1 MSGFFLRFCKII
13 IIHCTFR
20 KYLQPKNIFFRLFIM
35 RTKIFSSAIIALVS
49 LQLHAQT
56 TRVLFIGNSYTATN
70 NLPQVLYNLSL
81 SLGDTIYHDN
91 HTPGGYT
98 FFLHSS
104 NGTTTSK
111 INAQDWDYV
120 VLQAQSQE
128 PSLPPAQVEMET
140 YPYAQMLDH
149 KIHMNNRCTK
159 TMFYMTWGRKYGD
172 NMYCS
177 SYPPVCSFEG
187 MGQRL
192 RESYLEMGA
201 NHFAQVAPVGVAWK
215 NARMADSTI
224 NLWSADNSH
233 PSVAGTYLTA
243 CVFYAS
249 IFHESPVGATFTSG
263 LSAGN
268 AHFLQQ
274 IAAQTVLDS
283 LDTWM
288 LNQIPINANFSYMP
302 NDMEI
307 IFSSAS
313 YNVDQWMWDFGDGN
327 TSSAIHPTHTY
338 TTPGT
343 YTVQLIASNNCY
355 ADTISMNITV
365 PAFMGFENE
374 DVSATSIYP
383 NPATEILNITSID
396 EVLYWEITESS
407 GKHII
412 EGRENYQINIENL
425 NPGIYFLKVQLKSGR
440 ASFKFI
446 KS

>member
-1 MSGFFLRFCKII
+1 
-13 IIHCTFR
+13 
-20 KYLQPKNIFFRLFIM
+20 M
-35 RTKIFSSAIIALVS
+35 RTKIFSLLVLFVMSAHLYS
-49 LQLHAQT
+49 QT

-70 NLPQVLYNLSL
+70 NLPQMLYNLAL
-81 SLGDTIYHDN
+81 SLGDTISHDN

-98 FFLHSS
+98 FFMHSS
-104 NGTTTSK
+104 HSTTTSK
-111 INAQDWDYV
+111 INSQDWDYV

-172 NMYCS
+172 GMYCAA
-177 SYPPVCSFEG
+177 YPPVCTFEG

-192 RESYLEMGA
+192 RESYLEMST
-201 NHFAQVAPVGVAWK
+201 NLFAQVAPVGVAWE

-249 IFHESPVGATFTSG
+249 IFKQSPVGAPFMSSLGTG
-263 LSAGN
+263 DAY
-268 AHFLQQ
+268 FLQQ

-307 IFSSAS
+307 VFSSAS
-313 YNVDQWMWDFGDGN
+313 YNVSEWMWDFGDGD
-327 TSSAIHPTHTY
+327 TSTAIHPTHTY
-338 TTPGT
+338 STPGT

-365 PAFMGFENE
+365 PAFMGIEEENN
-374 DVSATSIYP
+374 TQISIYP
-383 NPATEILNITSID
+383 NPVKEIMNIISTSAIID
-396 EVLYWEITESS
+396 WEMLDIQGKKIMSGINHSNIQMESLP
-407 GKHII
+407 
-412 EGRENYQINIENL
+412 Q
-425 NPGIYFLKVQLKSGR
+425 GIYFIKVNTTTGSGTY
-440 ASFKFI
+440 KI
-446 KS
+446 VK